1 MYNDLM
7 SVNILTFLVVLSLST
22 TNFSVG
28 QQTTT
33 IYVKRGGRAELCDNR
48 TTSIYAYEYR
58 SLDGKKNLI
67 LEPPKHQRYSNPYST
82 SVLRIDDVVD
92 SDSGLYKCPQD
103 DTEWQKLQI
112 YVPVQHVHLTNLHT
126 SSRIYNNDFCGV
138 DNTNCLMM
146 VEGEPLDIV
155 CAADGSP
162 RPALSITLDKNG
174 TTPTIM
180 ALASN
185 TPTPTMINDQFK
197 PTVYEAHRII
207 GLTSADNGRNVTCH
221 VDMKQMDPNLILSS
235 TKQLYIEFR
244 PVVVEKFKKIYCGI
258 NQTRTINCTVL
269 RANPSYIRY
278 SINGLSPSVVRRTY
292 GDQND
297 LFYTFDITP
306 TSIEHFHLFNVTANN
321 SIGFDTCTYE
331 LIHGGIPDAITNCS
345 IDTSSNVTITI
356 NCVKSYAQGDSDG
369 YACTLFKYNDKSSH
383 KMFEEIAR
391 TKSCIFALENFHEPV
406 EFRVAAFNR
415 YGSLPVNTHG
425 YVIRLN
431 QPTIIKET
439 PFFSRRYVVIM
450 CSIFGGVLL
459 LFFLC
464 CLCGTCSHSRSK
476 FSSKNDMYQKQ
487 KYSDSPVESETLRQT
502 TDDTLIHLVSNGN
515 EKRSQQNGTVYD
527 VPSHLSNGK
536 YSHQISSTPSS
547 SAYHQQKHQ
556 EAGNINYIDRDSVT
570 SSLNSI
576 PTRTRT
582 VNNKFYGNPIIDYPY
597 GALSPTTM
605 VVPTAKRNPE
615 HDEDLDGGGGDE
627 SPVYSTTTDIMSE
640 SGSFLVPSSS
650 KRNGPPPP
658 KPRYS
663 TLSSLRSPIENLDKT
678 PLPLPKPRSRSNS
691 RTRLNNPS
699 ADNSSWLYD
708 ERPVSS
714 SDSGIGQADVVFLP
728 NGETIRTG
736 LVRSRQ
742 DAVQKLFTTPSNIQ
756 QQERYQTITSPIV
769 RGTEC

>member
-7 SVNILTFLVVLSLST
+7 LVKFFYFFVVLFLST
-22 TNFSVG
+22 TKLSIG
-28 QQTTT
+28 QQTVV
-33 IYVKRGGRAELCDNR
+33 YVKRGETAELCDNR

-58 SLDGKKNLI
+58 SFDGKKNSI
-67 LEPPKHQRYSNPYST
+67 LEPPKHQRYSNPYGT
-82 SVLRIDDVVD
+82 SVLRIDNVVD

-103 DTEWQKLQI
+103 DTEWQKLQV

-126 SSRIYNNDFCGV
+126 SSRVYNNDLCGI
-138 DNTNCLMM
+138 DGTNCLTMI
-146 VEGEPLDIV
+146 EGESLDVV

-185 TPTPTMINDQFK
+185 IPTPTTINDQFK
-197 PTVYEAHRII
+197 PSVYEAHRII
-207 GLTSADNGRNVTCH
+207 GLTSADNGRNLTCH
-221 VDMKQMDPNLILSS
+221 VDMKQMDKNLILSS

-244 PVVVEKFKKIYCGI
+244 PVVAEKSKKIYCGI

-278 SINGLSPSVVRRTY
+278 SINGLSSSVVRRTY

-306 TSIEHFHLFNVTANN
+306 TSIEQFHSFNVTANN

-331 LIHGGIPDAITNCS
+331 LIHGGIPDAITHCTT
-345 IDTSSNVTITI
+345 DTYSSNVTITI
-356 NCVKSYAQGDSDG
+356 NCAKSYAQGDNEG
-369 YACTLFKYNDKSSH
+369 YACTLFKYNDKSNH

-415 YGSLPVNTHG
+415 YGSLPVNTFG
-425 YVIRLN
+425 YIIRLN
-431 QPTIIKET
+431 QPFILKET
-439 PFFSRRYVVIM
+439 PFFSRRIVVIM
-450 CSIFGGVLL
+450 GSIFGAVIL

-464 CLCGTCSHSRSK
+464 CLCGTCHRDRSK
-476 FSSKNDMYQKQ
+476 FSSKNDYYQKNN
-487 KYSDSPVESETLRQT
+487 
-502 TDDTLIHLVSNGN
+502 DTIAHLVPNGN
-515 EKRSQQNGTVYD
+515 EKHAHQSGTVYD
-527 VPSHLSNGK
+527 VPLHPSNGK
-536 YSHQISSTPSS
+536 YTQQISSTPST
-547 SAYHQQKHQ
+547 SAYHQQKPQ

-582 VNNKFYGNPIIDYPY
+582 VNNKFYGHPVIDYPY
-597 GALSPTTM
+597 GPLSPTTM
-605 VVPTAKRNPE
+605 VVPTANRHHE
-615 HDEDLDGGGGDE
+615 HDDDVDGGGGDE
-627 SPVYSTTTDIMSE
+627 SPVYSTTTDVMSE

-663 TLSSLRSPIENLDKT
+663 TLSSLRSPIENFDKT

-699 ADNSSWLYD
+699 ADNATWLYD

-714 SDSGIGQADVVFLP
+714 SDSGMGHSDVVCLP
-728 NGETIRTG
+728 NGDTIRTG
-736 LVRSRQ
+736 LVSKTGYY
-742 DAVQKLFTTPSNIQ
+742 AETLYYTIKSSTAATTSKISNIN
-756 QQERYQTITSPIV
+756 ITYSSWD
-769 RGTEC
+769 